1 MQCPK
6 CHFRN
11 PTGTVAYCQK
21 CGAKMDF
28 TADEIAGSLVETA
41 RGETAA
47 NTSFYARQMLTFA
60 AVLFL
65 VSMTLF
71 VMSTGAPKEA
81 YYIPALSKGA
91 EHVKVEFKLE
101 PQIPK
106 LSIPYEIR
114 KR

>member
-1 MQCPK
+1 MQCLK
-6 CHFRN
+6 CNHKN
-11 PTGTVAYCQK
+11 PGTIAYCQK

-41 RGETAA
+41 REETAQ
-47 NTSFYARQMLTFA
+47 NTEHYAKHTLTFA

-65 VSMTLF
+65 LSLTLF
-71 VMSTGAPKEA
+71 VLSFGAPEES

-91 EHVKVEFKLE
+91 EHVKVEFKMSPE
-101 PQIPK
+101 VKK
-106 LSIPYEIR
+106 LSVPIEIR

>member
-1 MQCPK
+1 MK
-6 CHFRN
+6 CNYKN
-11 PTGTVAYCQK
+11 PGTIAYCQK

-41 RGETAA
+41 REETAE
-47 NTSFYARQMLTFA
+47 TTEHYAKHTLTFA

-65 VSMTLF
+65 LSLTLF
-71 VMSTGAPKEA
+71 VLSLGGPEES

-91 EHVKVEFKLE
+91 EHVKVEFKMSPE
-101 PQIPK
+101 IKK
-106 LSIPYEIR
+106 LSIPIEIR